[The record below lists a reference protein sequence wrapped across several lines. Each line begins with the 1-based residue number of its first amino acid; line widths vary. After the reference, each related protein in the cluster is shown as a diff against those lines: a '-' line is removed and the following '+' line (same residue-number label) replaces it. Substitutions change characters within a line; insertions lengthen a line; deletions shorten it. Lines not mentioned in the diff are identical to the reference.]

1 MAPPASATIS
11 RWPAPGRIPEPSAW
25 PTAPTKCI
33 GKPSPNWNSPKRCSG
48 LAHRSL
54 ASKLLI
60 QGEGRRVYAPPNADS
75 SVEEADE
82 RCSHT
87 TKEVR
92 HMRRSIV
99 LFTLGLLAIAAR
111 PGFAQQGQFSA
122 IQGRV
127 VDDSEA
133 VLPGVV
139 VVVTHQASGIYR
151 QVVSNSDGSYYIA
164 GIVPGPYRVTA
175 DLQGFKKYER

>member
-1 MAPPASATIS
+1 
-11 RWPAPGRIPEPSAW
+11 
-25 PTAPTKCI
+25 
-33 GKPSPNWNSPKRCSG
+33 
-48 LAHRSL
+48 
-54 ASKLLI
+54 
-60 QGEGRRVYAPPNADS
+60 
-75 SVEEADE
+75 
-82 RCSHT
+82 
-87 TKEVR
+87 
-92 HMRRSIV
+92 MRRSIV

-127 VDDSEA
+127 VDESEA

-164 GIVPGPYRVTA
+164 GIVPG
-175 DLQGFKKYER
+175 LSLIHI

>member
-1 MAPPASATIS
+1 
-11 RWPAPGRIPEPSAW
+11 
-25 PTAPTKCI
+25 
-33 GKPSPNWNSPKRCSG
+33 
-48 LAHRSL
+48 
-54 ASKLLI
+54 
-60 QGEGRRVYAPPNADS
+60 
-75 SVEEADE
+75 
-82 RCSHT
+82 
-87 TKEVR
+87 
-92 HMRRSIV
+92 MRRSIV

-175 DLQGFKKYER
+175 DLQGFKKYERPDVVLQIGDRGLTFQRLTFDLRLALRVVGAL